1 MVLKQTRDIEMHI
14 KVLALLIAAG
24 TLFASTGALIAGTV
38 LAPLAITMPMEDVA
52 NPLALRTALRGL
64 STAAVL
70 FAVCNLALGLSAA
83 YGLLRRRP
91 WGRVLAL
98 VDSSISLLSFPVGTA
113 LGAYGYW
120 VLLPQDA
127 ADYLA

>member
-1 MVLKQTRDIEMHI
+1 MIAKQTRDIEMHM

-24 TLFASTGALIAGTV
+24 TLFASTGALLGGTV
-38 LAPLAITMPMEDVA
+38 LLPLAATMPLEGVA
-52 NPLALRTALRGL
+52 SPHVLRTALRGL
-64 STAAVL
+64 GSAAVF

-91 WGRVLAL
+91 WGRILAL
-98 VDSSISLLSFPVGTA
+98 VDSTISLLSFPIGTA
-113 LGAYGYW
+113 LGAYGLW

-127 ADYLA
+127 VDYLE